1 MEIGKLLS
9 SGNELPQNPSGGRNK
24 TYKRRFEA
32 ADDLRRHCHPESP
45 ALKATL
51 GSQRDAKH
59 NIPPSDPLVY
69 QGEAAVTPEK
79 PPSEPLWLLMWI

>member
-1 MEIGKLLS
+1 MHENTMFLSALFSFPEPAEGEMEIGKLLS

-32 ADDLRRHCHPESP
+32 ADDLRRYRHPESP

-51 GSQRDAKH
+51 
-59 NIPPSDPLVY
+59 
-69 QGEAAVTPEK
+69 
-79 PPSEPLWLLMWI
+79 